1 MIEVY
6 SEVNE
11 YHNESVTKDYNLHG
25 QAVYVPLNEKAHSN
39 NITRS
44 FTSKLAKAW

>member
-1 MIEVY
+1 MIEV
-6 SEVNE
+6 NE
-11 YHNESVTKDYNLHG
+11 CYNESVARDYNLHG
-25 QAVYVPLNEKAHSN
+25 QAIYVPLDEKAHSN